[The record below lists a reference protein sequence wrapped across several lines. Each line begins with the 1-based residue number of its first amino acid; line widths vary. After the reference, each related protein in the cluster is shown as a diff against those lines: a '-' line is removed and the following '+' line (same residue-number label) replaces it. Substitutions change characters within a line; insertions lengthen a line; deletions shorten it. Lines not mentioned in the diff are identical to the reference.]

1 MAPTPVFM
9 PENINEEPKL
19 DVNEVL
25 EECENKDEK
34 LKEIEEVL
42 EEEIAPRYWA
52 VHMNFQLDSL
62 MDEL

>member
-52 VHMNFQLDSL
+52 VHMNF
-62 MDEL
+62 